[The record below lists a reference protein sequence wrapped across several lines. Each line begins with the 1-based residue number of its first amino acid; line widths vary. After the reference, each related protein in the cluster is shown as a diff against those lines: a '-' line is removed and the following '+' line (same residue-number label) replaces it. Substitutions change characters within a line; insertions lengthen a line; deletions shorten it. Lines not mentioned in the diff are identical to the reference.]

1 MSLRPFVVVISGGT
15 ASGKTTIAQALAA
28 RLGDRALLVS
38 HDRYYRDVADPL
50 DHNYDEPGALDTALL
65 VEHLGALRRGE
76 AATLPIYHFP
86 IHRRLPEVETVAPR
100 PVILVEG
107 LFVLGDPAVRAQA
120 DLLVFVEAESDLRL
134 ARRLR
139 RDVIERGWNIDQVLT
154 RYLRD
159 VREGYRRY
167 IRPSRAYANLVLD
180 GEGPVQES
188 VEALVARIPS
198 TDT

>member
-1 MSLRPFVVVISGGT
+1 MSPRPFVVVISGGT

-65 VEHLGALRRGE
+65 VEHLRALRDHQPV
-76 AATLPIYHFP
+76 TLPIYHFP
-86 IHRRLPEVETVAPR
+86 IHRRLPEVDVVSPR
-100 PVILVEG
+100 PVILIEG

-139 RDVIERGWNIDQVLT
+139 RDVIERGWNIEQVLT

-159 VREGYRRY
+159 VREGYRRF
-167 IRPSRAYANLVLD
+167 IRPSRAYANVILD
-180 GEGPVQES
+180 GEGPVEDS
-188 VEALVARIPS
+188 VTALLSRLPAG
-198 TDT
+198 

>member
-1 MSLRPFVVVISGGT
+1 MSPRPFVVVISGGT

-65 VEHLGALRRGE
+65 VEHLRALRE
-76 AATLPIYHFP
+76 HQPVTLPIYHFP
-86 IHRRLPEVETVAPR
+86 IHRRLPEVDVVSPR
-100 PVILVEG
+100 PVILIEG

-139 RDVIERGWNIDQVLT
+139 RDVIERGWNIEQVLT

-159 VREGYRRY
+159 VREGYRRV
-167 IRPSRAYANLVLD
+167 IRPSRAYANVILD
-180 GEGPVQES
+180 GEGPVEDS
-188 VEALVARIPS
+188 VIALLSRLPA
-198 TDT
+198 D

>member
-1 MSLRPFVVVISGGT
+1 VSPRPFVVVISGGT

-65 VEHLGALRRGE
+65 VEHLRALRE
-76 AATLPIYHFP
+76 HQPVTLPIYHFP
-86 IHRRLPEVETVAPR
+86 IHRRLPEVDVVSPR
-100 PVILVEG
+100 PVILIEG

-120 DLLVFVEAESDLRL
+120 DLMVFVEAESDLRL

-139 RDVIERGWNIDQVLT
+139 RDVIERGWNIEQVLT
-154 RYLRD
+154 RYMRD
-159 VREGYRRY
+159 VREGYRRF
-167 IRPSRAYANLVLD
+167 IRPSRAYANVILD
-180 GEGPVQES
+180 GEGPVEDS
-188 VEALVARIPS
+188 VTALLSRLPAG
-198 TDT
+198 

>member
-1 MSLRPFVVVISGGT
+1 MSPRPFVVVISGGT

-65 VEHLGALRRGE
+65 VEHLRALRDHQPV
-76 AATLPIYHFP
+76 TLPIYHFP
-86 IHRRLPEVETVAPR
+86 IHRRLPEVETVSPR
-100 PVILVEG
+100 PVILIEG

-139 RDVIERGWNIDQVLT
+139 RDVIERGWNIEQVLT
-154 RYLRD
+154 RYMRD
-159 VREGYRRY
+159 VREGYRRF
-167 IRPSRAYANLVLD
+167 IRPSRAYANVILD
-180 GEGPVQES
+180 GEGPVEDS
-188 VEALVARIPS
+188 VIALLSRLPA
-198 TDT
+198 D

>member
-1 MSLRPFVVVISGGT
+1 MSPRPFVVVISGGT

-65 VEHLGALRRGE
+65 VEHLRALRE
-76 AATLPIYHFP
+76 HQPVTLPIYHFP
-86 IHRRLPEVETVAPR
+86 IHRRLPEVETVSPR
-100 PVILVEG
+100 PVILIEG

-120 DLLVFVEAESDLRL
+120 DLMVFVEAESDLRL

-139 RDVIERGWNIDQVLT
+139 RDVIERGWNIEQVLT
-154 RYLRD
+154 RYMRD
-159 VREGYRRY
+159 VREGYRRF
-167 IRPSRAYANLVLD
+167 IRPSRAYANVILD
-180 GEGPVQES
+180 GEGPVEDS
-188 VEALVARIPS
+188 VIALLSRLPAG
-198 TDT
+198 

>member
-1 MSLRPFVVVISGGT
+1 MSPRPFVVVISGGT

-65 VEHLGALRRGE
+65 VEHLRALRE
-76 AATLPIYHFP
+76 NQPVTLPIYHFP
-86 IHRRLPEVETVAPR
+86 IQRRLPEVDTVSPR
-100 PVILVEG
+100 PVILIEG

-139 RDVIERGWNIDQVLT
+139 RDVIERGWNIEQVLT

-159 VREGYRRY
+159 VREGYRRF
-167 IRPSRAYANLVLD
+167 IRPSRAYANVILD
-180 GEGPVQES
+180 GEGPVEDS
-188 VEALVARIPS
+188 VTTLLSRLPP
-198 TDT
+198 D

>member
-1 MSLRPFVVVISGGT
+1 MSPRPFVVVISGGT

-38 HDRYYRDVADPL
+38 HDRYYRDVAYPL

-65 VEHLGALRRGE
+65 VEHLRALRE
-76 AATLPIYHFP
+76 HQPVTLPIYHFP
-86 IHRRLPEVETVAPR
+86 IHRRLPEVDVVSPR
-100 PVILVEG
+100 PVILIEG

-139 RDVIERGWNIDQVLT
+139 RDVIERGWNIEQVLT
-154 RYLRD
+154 RYMRD
-159 VREGYRRY
+159 VREGYRRF
-167 IRPSRAYANLVLD
+167 IRPSRAYANVILD
-180 GEGPVQES
+180 GEGPVEDS
-188 VEALVARIPS
+188 VIALLSRLPA
-198 TDT
+198 D

>member
-1 MSLRPFVVVISGGT
+1 VSPRPFVVVISGGT

-65 VEHLGALRRGE
+65 VEHLRALRDHQPV
-76 AATLPIYHFP
+76 TLPIYHFP
-86 IHRRLPEVETVAPR
+86 IHRRLPEVETVSPR
-100 PVILVEG
+100 PVILIEG

-139 RDVIERGWNIDQVLT
+139 RDVIERGWNIEQVLT
-154 RYLRD
+154 RYMRD
-159 VREGYRRY
+159 VREGYRRF
-167 IRPSRAYANLVLD
+167 IRPSRAYANVILD
-180 GEGPVQES
+180 GEGPVEDS
-188 VEALVARIPS
+188 VIALLSRLPA
-198 TDT
+198 D

>member
-1 MSLRPFVVVISGGT
+1 MSPRPFVVVISGGT

-65 VEHLGALRRGE
+65 VEHLRALRDHQPV
-76 AATLPIYHFP
+76 TLPIYHFP
-86 IHRRLPEVETVAPR
+86 IHRRLPEVETVSPR
-100 PVILVEG
+100 PVILIEG

-139 RDVIERGWNIDQVLT
+139 RDVIERGWNIEQVLT
-154 RYLRD
+154 RYMRD
-159 VREGYRRY
+159 VREGYRRF
-167 IRPSRAYANLVLD
+167 IRPSRAYANVILD
-180 GEGPVQES
+180 GEGPVEDS
-188 VEALVARIPS
+188 VTALLSRLPA
-198 TDT
+198 D

>member
-1 MSLRPFVVVISGGT
+1 MSPRPFVVVISGGT

-65 VEHLGALRRGE
+65 VEHLRALRE
-76 AATLPIYHFP
+76 HQPVTLPIYHFP
-86 IHRRLPEVETVAPR
+86 IHRRLPEVDVVSPR
-100 PVILVEG
+100 PVILIEG

-120 DLLVFVEAESDLRL
+120 DLMVFVEAESDLRL

-139 RDVIERGWNIDQVLT
+139 RDVIERGWNIEQVLT
-154 RYLRD
+154 RYMRD
-159 VREGYRRY
+159 VREGYRRF
-167 IRPSRAYANLVLD
+167 IRPSRAYANVILD
-180 GEGPVQES
+180 GEGPVEDS
-188 VEALVARIPS
+188 VIALLSRLPA
-198 TDT
+198 D

>member
-1 MSLRPFVVVISGGT
+1 MSPRPFVVVISGGT

-65 VEHLGALRRGE
+65 VEHLRALRDHQPV
-76 AATLPIYHFP
+76 TLPIYHFP
-86 IHRRLPEVETVAPR
+86 IHRRLPEVDIVSPR
-100 PVILVEG
+100 PVILIEG

-120 DLLVFVEAESDLRL
+120 DLMVFVEAESDLRL

-139 RDVIERGWNIDQVLT
+139 RDVIERGWNIEQVLT

-159 VREGYRRY
+159 VREGYRRF
-167 IRPSRAYANLVLD
+167 IRPSRAYANVVLD
-180 GEGPVQES
+180 GEGPVEVS
-188 VEALVARIPS
+188 VDALLSRLPA
-198 TDT
+198 D

>member
-1 MSLRPFVVVISGGT
+1 MSPRPFVVVISGGT

-65 VEHLGALRRGE
+65 VEHLRALRDHQPV
-76 AATLPIYHFP
+76 TLPIYHFP
-86 IHRRLPEVETVAPR
+86 IHRRLPEVDVVSPR
-100 PVILVEG
+100 PVILIEG

-134 ARRLR
+134 TRRLR
-139 RDVIERGWNIDQVLT
+139 RDVIERGWNIEQVLT
-154 RYLRD
+154 RYMRD
-159 VREGYRRY
+159 VREGYRRF
-167 IRPSRAYANLVLD
+167 IRPSRAYANVILD
-180 GEGPVQES
+180 GEGPVEDS
-188 VEALVARIPS
+188 VIALLSRLPAG
-198 TDT
+198 

>member
-1 MSLRPFVVVISGGT
+1 MSPRPFVVVISGGT

-65 VEHLGALRRGE
+65 VEHLRALRE
-76 AATLPIYHFP
+76 HQPVTLPIYHFP
-86 IHRRLPEVETVAPR
+86 IHRRLPEVDVVSPR
-100 PVILVEG
+100 PVILIEG

-139 RDVIERGWNIDQVLT
+139 RDVIERGWNIEQVLT
-154 RYLRD
+154 RYMRD
-159 VREGYRRY
+159 VREGYRRF
-167 IRPSRAYANLVLD
+167 IRPSRAYANVILD
-180 GEGPVQES
+180 GEGPVALS
-188 VEALVARIPS
+188 VTTLLSLLPA
-198 TDT
+198 D

>member
-1 MSLRPFVVVISGGT
+1 MSPRPFVVVISGGT

-65 VEHLGALRRGE
+65 VEHLRALRDHQPV
-76 AATLPIYHFP
+76 TLPIYHFP
-86 IHRRLPEVETVAPR
+86 IHRRLPEVDVVSPR
-100 PVILVEG
+100 PVILIEG

-139 RDVIERGWNIDQVLT
+139 RDVIERGWNIEQVLT
-154 RYLRD
+154 RYMRD
-159 VREGYRRY
+159 VREGYRRF
-167 IRPSRAYANLVLD
+167 IRPSRAYANVILD
-180 GEGPVQES
+180 GEGPVEDS
-188 VEALVARIPS
+188 VIALLSRLPAG
-198 TDT
+198 

>member
-1 MSLRPFVVVISGGT
+1 MSPRPFVVVISGGT

-65 VEHLGALRRGE
+65 VEHLRALRE
-76 AATLPIYHFP
+76 HQPVTLPIYHFP
-86 IHRRLPEVETVAPR
+86 IHRRLPEVDVVSPR
-100 PVILVEG
+100 PVILIEG
-107 LFVLGDPAVRAQA
+107 LFVLGDPAVRSQA
-120 DLLVFVEAESDLRL
+120 DLMVFVEAESDLRL

-139 RDVIERGWNIDQVLT
+139 RDVIERGWNIEQVLT

-159 VREGYRRY
+159 VREGYRRF
-167 IRPSRAYANLVLD
+167 IRPSRAYANVILD
-180 GEGPVQES
+180 GEGPVEDS
-188 VEALVARIPS
+188 VIALLSRLPAG
-198 TDT
+198 

>member
-1 MSLRPFVVVISGGT
+1 MSPRPFVVVISGGT

-65 VEHLGALRRGE
+65 VEHLRALRE
-76 AATLPIYHFP
+76 QQPVSLPIYHFP
-86 IHRRLPEVETVAPR
+86 IHRRLPEVETVSPR
-100 PVILVEG
+100 PVILIEG

-139 RDVIERGWNIDQVLT
+139 RDVIERGWNIEQVLT
-154 RYLRD
+154 RYMRD
-159 VREGYRRY
+159 VREGYRRF
-167 IRPSRAYANLVLD
+167 IRPSRAYANVILD
-180 GEGPVQES
+180 GEGPVEDS
-188 VEALVARIPS
+188 VIALLSRLPA
-198 TDT
+198 D

>member
-1 MSLRPFVVVISGGT
+1 MSPRPFVVVISGGT

-65 VEHLGALRRGE
+65 VEHLRALRE
-76 AATLPIYHFP
+76 HQPVTLPIYHFP
-86 IHRRLPEVETVAPR
+86 IHRRLPEVDVVAPR
-100 PVILVEG
+100 PVILIEG

-139 RDVIERGWNIDQVLT
+139 RDVIERGWNIEQVLT

-159 VREGYRRY
+159 VREGYRRF
-167 IRPSRAYANLVLD
+167 IRPSRAYANVILD
-180 GEGPVQES
+180 GEGPVEDS
-188 VEALVARIPS
+188 VTALLSRLPA
-198 TDT
+198 D

>member
-1 MSLRPFVVVISGGT
+1 MSPRPFVVVISGGT

-65 VEHLGALRRGE
+65 VEHLRALRE
-76 AATLPIYHFP
+76 HQPVTLPIYHFP
-86 IHRRLPEVETVAPR
+86 IHRRLPEVDVVSPR
-100 PVILVEG
+100 PVILIEG

-139 RDVIERGWNIDQVLT
+139 RDVIERGWNIEQVLT
-154 RYLRD
+154 RYMRD
-159 VREGYRRY
+159 VREGYRRF
-167 IRPSRAYANLVLD
+167 IRPSRAYANVILD
-180 GEGPVQES
+180 GEGPVEDS
-188 VEALVARIPS
+188 VIALLSRLPAG
-198 TDT
+198 

>member
-1 MSLRPFVVVISGGT
+1 MSPRPFVVVISGGT

-65 VEHLGALRRGE
+65 VEHLRALRE
-76 AATLPIYHFP
+76 HQPVTLPIYHFP
-86 IHRRLPEVETVAPR
+86 IHRRLPEVETVSPR
-100 PVILVEG
+100 PVILIEG

-139 RDVIERGWNIDQVLT
+139 RDVIERGWNIEQVLT
-154 RYLRD
+154 RYMRD
-159 VREGYRRY
+159 VREGYRRF
-167 IRPSRAYANLVLD
+167 IRPSRAYANVILD
-180 GEGPVQES
+180 GEGPVALS
-188 VEALVARIPS
+188 VTTLLSLLPA
-198 TDT
+198 D

>member
-1 MSLRPFVVVISGGT
+1 MSPRPFVVVISGGT
-15 ASGKTTIAQALAA
+15 ASGKTTIAQALAT

-65 VEHLGALRRGE
+65 VEHLRALRE
-76 AATLPIYHFP
+76 HQPVTLPIYHFP
-86 IHRRLPEVETVAPR
+86 IHRRLPEVDVVSPR
-100 PVILVEG
+100 PVILIEG

-139 RDVIERGWNIDQVLT
+139 RDVIERGWNIEQVLT
-154 RYLRD
+154 RYMRD
-159 VREGYRRY
+159 VREGYRRF
-167 IRPSRAYANLVLD
+167 IRPSRAYANVILD
-180 GEGPVQES
+180 GEGPVEDS
-188 VEALVARIPS
+188 VTALLSRLPA
-198 TDT
+198 D

>member
-1 MSLRPFVVVISGGT
+1 MSPRPFVVVISGGT

-65 VEHLGALRRGE
+65 VEHLRALRDHQPV
-76 AATLPIYHFP
+76 TLPIYHFP
-86 IHRRLPEVETVAPR
+86 IHRRLPEVDVVSPR
-100 PVILVEG
+100 PVILIEG

-139 RDVIERGWNIDQVLT
+139 RDVIERGWNIEQVLT
-154 RYLRD
+154 RYMRD
-159 VREGYRRY
+159 VREGYRRF
-167 IRPSRAYANLVLD
+167 IRPSRAYANVILD
-180 GEGPVQES
+180 GEGPVALS
-188 VEALVARIPS
+188 VTTLLSLLPA
-198 TDT
+198 D

>member
-1 MSLRPFVVVISGGT
+1 MSPRPFVVVISGGT

-65 VEHLGALRRGE
+65 VEHLRALRE
-76 AATLPIYHFP
+76 HQPVTLPIYHFP
-86 IHRRLPEVETVAPR
+86 IHRRLPEVETVSPR
-100 PVILVEG
+100 PVILIEG

-120 DLLVFVEAESDLRL
+120 DLMVFVEAESDLRL

-139 RDVIERGWNIDQVLT
+139 RDVIERGWNIEQVLT
-154 RYLRD
+154 RYMRD
-159 VREGYRRY
+159 VREGYRRF
-167 IRPSRAYANLVLD
+167 IRPSRAYANVILD
-180 GEGPVQES
+180 GEGPVEIS
-188 VEALVARIPS
+188 VTALLSLLPA
-198 TDT
+198 D

>member
-1 MSLRPFVVVISGGT
+1 MSPRPFVVVISGGT

-65 VEHLGALRRGE
+65 VEHLRALRDHQPV
-76 AATLPIYHFP
+76 TLPIYHFP
-86 IHRRLPEVETVAPR
+86 IHRRLPEVDVVSPR
-100 PVILVEG
+100 PVILIEG

-120 DLLVFVEAESDLRL
+120 DLMVFVEAESDLRL

-139 RDVIERGWNIDQVLT
+139 RDVIERGWNIEQVLT
-154 RYLRD
+154 RYMRD
-159 VREGYRRY
+159 VREGYRRF
-167 IRPSRAYANLVLD
+167 IRPSRAYANVILD
-180 GEGPVQES
+180 GEGPVEDS
-188 VEALVARIPS
+188 VTTLLSRLPA
-198 TDT
+198 D

>member
-1 MSLRPFVVVISGGT
+1 MSPRPFVVVISGGT

-65 VEHLGALRRGE
+65 VEHLRALRDHQPV
-76 AATLPIYHFP
+76 TLPIYHFP
-86 IHRRLPEVETVAPR
+86 IHRRLPEVDVVSPR
-100 PVILVEG
+100 PVILIEG

-139 RDVIERGWNIDQVLT
+139 RDVIERGWNIEQVLT

-159 VREGYRRY
+159 VREGYRRF
-167 IRPSRAYANLVLD
+167 IRPSRAYANVILD
-180 GEGPVQES
+180 GEGPVEDS
-188 VEALVARIPS
+188 VTALLSRLPA
-198 TDT
+198 D

>member
-1 MSLRPFVVVISGGT
+1 MSPRPFVVVISGGT

-65 VEHLGALRRGE
+65 VEHLRALRDHQPV
-76 AATLPIYHFP
+76 TLPIYHFP
-86 IHRRLPEVETVAPR
+86 IHRRLPEVDVVSPR
-100 PVILVEG
+100 PVILIEG

-134 ARRLR
+134 TRRLR
-139 RDVIERGWNIDQVLT
+139 RDVIERGWNIEQVLT

-159 VREGYRRY
+159 VREGYRRF
-167 IRPSRAYANLVLD
+167 IRPSRAYANVILD
-180 GEGPVQES
+180 GEGPVEDS
-188 VEALVARIPS
+188 VIALLSRLPA
-198 TDT
+198 D

>member
-1 MSLRPFVVVISGGT
+1 MSPRPFVVVISGGT

-65 VEHLGALRRGE
+65 VEHLRALRDHQPV
-76 AATLPIYHFP
+76 TLPIYHFP
-86 IHRRLPEVETVAPR
+86 IHRRLPEVDVVSPR
-100 PVILVEG
+100 PVILIEG

-120 DLLVFVEAESDLRL
+120 DLMVFVEAESDLRL

-139 RDVIERGWNIDQVLT
+139 RDVIERGWNIEQVLT

-159 VREGYRRY
+159 VREGYRRF
-167 IRPSRAYANLVLD
+167 IRPSRAYANVILD
-180 GEGPVQES
+180 GEGPVEDS
-188 VEALVARIPS
+188 VTALLSRLPA
-198 TDT
+198 D

>member
-1 MSLRPFVVVISGGT
+1 MSPRPFVVVISGGT

-65 VEHLGALRRGE
+65 VEHLRALRDHQPV
-76 AATLPIYHFP
+76 TLPIYHFP
-86 IHRRLPEVETVAPR
+86 IHRRLPEVDVVSPR
-100 PVILVEG
+100 PVILIEG
-107 LFVLGDPAVRAQA
+107 LFVLGDPAVRSQA
-120 DLLVFVEAESDLRL
+120 DLMVFVEAESDLRL

-139 RDVIERGWNIDQVLT
+139 RDVIERGWNIEQVLT

-159 VREGYRRY
+159 VREGYRRF
-167 IRPSRAYANLVLD
+167 IRPSRAYANVILD
-180 GEGPVQES
+180 GEGPVEDS
-188 VEALVARIPS
+188 VTALLSRLPA
-198 TDT
+198 D

>member
-1 MSLRPFVVVISGGT
+1 MSPRPFVVVISGGT

-65 VEHLGALRRGE
+65 VEHLRALRE
-76 AATLPIYHFP
+76 QQPVSLPIYHFP
-86 IHRRLPEVETVAPR
+86 IHRRLPEVETVSPR
-100 PVILVEG
+100 PVILIEG

-139 RDVIERGWNIDQVLT
+139 RDVIERGWNIEQVLT
-154 RYLRD
+154 RYMRD
-159 VREGYRRY
+159 VREGYRRF
-167 IRPSRAYANLVLD
+167 IRPSRAYANVILD
-180 GEGPVQES
+180 GEGPVALS
-188 VEALVARIPS
+188 VTTLLSLLPA
-198 TDT
+198 D